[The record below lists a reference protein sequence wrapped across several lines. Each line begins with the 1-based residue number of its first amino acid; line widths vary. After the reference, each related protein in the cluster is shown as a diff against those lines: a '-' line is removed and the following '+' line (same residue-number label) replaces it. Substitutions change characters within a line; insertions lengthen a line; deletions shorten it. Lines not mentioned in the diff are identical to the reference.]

1 MSEPSLDITAGI
13 NDTYQTLFWGRLSLM
28 LLG

>member
-1 MSEPSLDITAGI
+1 MSEPSLAITADI